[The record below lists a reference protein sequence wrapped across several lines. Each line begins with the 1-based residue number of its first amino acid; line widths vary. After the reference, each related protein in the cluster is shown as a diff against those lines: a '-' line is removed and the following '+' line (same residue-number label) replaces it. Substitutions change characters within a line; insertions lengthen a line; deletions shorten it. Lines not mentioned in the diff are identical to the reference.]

1 MPESSIPCGEGA
13 YEQISNSVA
22 GTGSISSETGFGMIW
37 VVMASMVALLIG
49 TPMASAEQTAT
60 ESVKGTIDAV
70 IHILNSEELNQ
81 PSRSVERRQKIEYV
95 IRQGVSYE
103 DMAKR
108 ALGWPWL
115 ELTDTERQEFIALF
129 VQLLRDTFA
138 CRIDNYADEQVL
150 YLSERREENFA
161 EVRAK
166 LSGPKTETVL
176 DFRLS
181 DVLGHWHVYDVVI
194 DGAGIVSNYHA
205 QFANIIRTH
214 SYIGLVNKM
223 KEKTLVVKAF
233 ETTTA
238 P

>member
-1 MPESSIPCGEGA
+1 MN
-13 YEQISNSVA
+13 QISNSA
-22 GTGSISSETGFGMIW
+22 ASEGFISSEPGLGMIW
-37 VVMASMVALLIG
+37 GVMASIVVLLIG
-49 TPMASAEQTAT
+49 TPVVSAEQTAT
-60 ESVKGTIDAV
+60 ESVKSTIDEV

-81 PSRSVERRQKIEYV
+81 PGRSVERREKIEQV
-95 IRQGVSYE
+95 IRQRVSYE

-108 ALGWPWL
+108 ALGWPWI
-115 ELTDTERQEFIALF
+115 ELTHTERQEFVALF

-150 YLSERREENFA
+150 YLSEQREENFS

-166 LSGPKTETVL
+166 LSGPKTDTLL
-176 DFRLS
+176 DFRLA
-181 DVLGHWHVYDVVI
+181 DVLGHWYVHDVAI

-205 QFANIIRTH
+205 QFASIIRDH
-214 SYIGLVNKM
+214 SYAGLVNKM
-223 KEKTLVVKAF
+223 KERTLVVKAF

>member
-1 MPESSIPCGEGA
+1 MS
-13 YEQISNSVA
+13 QISNRAA
-22 GTGSISSETGFGMIW
+22 GKKSNCSKTDLGMIW
-37 VVMASMVALLIG
+37 GVMASMVVLLIG
-49 TPMASAEQTAT
+49 TPVASAAQTAT
-60 ESVKGTIDAV
+60 ESVKSTIDEV
-70 IHILNSEELNQ
+70 IYILNSEELNQ
-81 PSRSVERRQKIEYV
+81 PGRSVERRQKIEHV

-108 ALGWPWL
+108 TLGWPWL
-115 ELTDTERQEFIALF
+115 ELTDSERQEFVALF

-138 CRIDNYADEQVL
+138 CRIDTYADEQVL

-176 DFRLS
+176 DFRLA

-205 QFANIIRTH
+205 QFASIIRTH
-214 SYIGLVNKM
+214 SYIGLVHKM

-233 ETTTA
+233 ETTTV

>member
-1 MPESSIPCGEGA
+1 MS
-13 YEQISNSVA
+13 QISNRAA
-22 GTGSISSETGFGMIW
+22 GKKLNRFKTDLGMIW
-37 VVMASMVALLIG
+37 GLMASMVVLLIG
-49 TPMASAEQTAT
+49 TPVASAAQTAT
-60 ESVKGTIDAV
+60 ESVKSTIDEV
-70 IHILNSEELNQ
+70 IYILNSEELNQ
-81 PSRSVERRQKIEYV
+81 PGRSVERRQKIEHV

-108 ALGWPWL
+108 ALGRPWL
-115 ELTDTERQEFIALF
+115 ELTDSERQEFVALF

-138 CRIDNYADEQVL
+138 CRIDNYTNEQVL

-166 LSGPKTETVL
+166 LMAPKTETVL
-176 DFRLS
+176 DFRLA

-194 DGAGIVSNYHA
+194 DGASIVSNYHA
-205 QFANIIRTH
+205 QFASIIRTH
-214 SYIGLVNKM
+214 SYTGLVNKM

>member
-1 MPESSIPCGEGA
+1 MS
-13 YEQISNSVA
+13 QLSNRAADKEFNCSQ
-22 GTGSISSETGFGMIW
+22 TGLGMIW
-37 VVMASMVALLIG
+37 RLMVSMIVLLIG
-49 TPMASAEQTAT
+49 TPVALAAETAT
-60 ESVKGTIDAV
+60 ESVKSTIDEV
-70 IHILNSEELNQ
+70 IHILNSEELKQ
-81 PSRSVERRQKIEYV
+81 PGRSVERRQKIEHV
-95 IRQGVSYE
+95 IRQRVNYE

-108 ALGWPWL
+108 TLGRPWV
-115 ELTDTERQEFIALF
+115 ELMDTERQEFVALF

-138 CRIDNYADEQVL
+138 CRIDHYTDEQVL
-150 YLSERREENFA
+150 YLSEQREENFA

-176 DFRLS
+176 DFRLA

-194 DGAGIVSNYHA
+194 DGAGLVSNYHA
-205 QFANIIRTH
+205 QFASIIRTH
-214 SYIGLVNKM
+214 AYTGLVNKM

>member
-1 MPESSIPCGEGA
+1 MS
-13 YEQISNSVA
+13 QISNRAA
-22 GTGSISSETGFGMIW
+22 GKEFNGSKMDLGMIW
-37 VVMASMVALLIG
+37 GLMASMVVLLIG
-49 TPMASAEQTAT
+49 TPVASAAQTAT
-60 ESVKGTIDAV
+60 ESVKSTIDEV
-70 IHILNSEELNQ
+70 IYVLNSEELNQ
-81 PSRSVERRQKIEYV
+81 PGRSVERRQKIEQA
-95 IRQGVSYE
+95 IRQGVIYE

-108 ALGWPWL
+108 ALGRPWL
-115 ELTDTERQEFIALF
+115 ELTDTERQEFVALF

-138 CRIDNYADEQVL
+138 CRIDNYTDEQVL

-176 DFRLS
+176 DFRLV

-194 DGAGIVSNYHA
+194 DGAGIVSNYQA
-205 QFANIIRTH
+205 QFASIIRDH
-214 SYIGLVNKM
+214 SYAGLVNKM

>member
-1 MPESSIPCGEGA
+1 MK
-13 YEQISNSVA
+13 QISNSTA
-22 GTGSISSETGFGMIW
+22 STGAISSEPRLGMTW
-37 VVMASMVALLIG
+37 VVTVGMMLLIG
-49 TPMASAEQTAT
+49 TPVASAEQTAT
-60 ESVKGTIDAV
+60 ESVRNTMDEV

-81 PSRSVERRQKIEYV
+81 PGRSVERRQKIEHV

-108 ALGWPWL
+108 ALGEPWI
-115 ELTDTERQEFIALF
+115 ELTDTERQEFVTLF

-138 CRIDNYADEQVL
+138 GRIDHYADEQVR
-150 YLSERREENFA
+150 YLSEQYEENCA
-161 EVRAK
+161 EVRVR
-166 LSGPKTETVL
+166 LSGRKVDTLL
-176 DFRLS
+176 DFRLV
-181 DVLGHWHVYDVVI
+181 DKIGHWYVYDVVI

-205 QFANIIRTH
+205 QFASIIRTH